1 MLLGTSSSCFLKA
14 KWRIFAAQKRAD
26 LMKKNKKTQEED
38 RWSKQQEKK
47 EEEEQIKTRL

>member
-26 LMKKNKKTQEED
+26 LMKKNKNPRRRSLEQAT
-38 RWSKQQEKK
+38 RKK
-47 EEEEQIKTRL
+47 RGGRTN